1 MVQQQRRIE
10 REKFA
15 WTTQRRHKKR
25 LVYLKN
31 MAELP
36 PFELWLFNVVVNAM
50 AVGEDVVE
58 DMVSISIGPLDLATS
73 YRSMCAFGNHLWVV
87 SVEAHLS
94 TLDSSVATTFEQE
107 CRYRSNDWNPIMASI
122 EYVGW
127 IEEILELDYG
137 WF

>member
-1 MVQQQRRIE
+1 MVQQQTIIE

-15 WTTQRRHKKR
+15 WTTQRWHNKR

-31 MAELP
+31 MVELP
-36 PFELWLFNVVVNAM
+36 PFELWLFNFVVNAM
-50 AVGEDVVE
+50 AIGEDVVE

-137 WF
+137 

>member
-1 MVQQQRRIE
+1 MV
-10 REKFA
+10 
-15 WTTQRRHKKR
+15 
-25 LVYLKN
+25 
-31 MAELP
+31 ELP
-36 PFELWLFNVVVNAM
+36 PFELWLFNFVVNAM
-50 AVGEDVVE
+50 AIGEDVVE

-137 WF
+137 